1 MEWYYLQNLQTY
13 NQYLEFLLTIKK
25 LSEDT
30 FLTGV
35 QKLLDTC
42 FLRNKIVK
50 PFFNFLPPK
59 AEIFMIG

>member
-25 LSEDT
+25 LAEDT

-35 QKLLDTC
+35 QKTIRPL
-42 FLRNKIVK
+42 
-50 PFFNFLPPK
+50 FFK
-59 AEIFMIG
+59 K